1 MAVTRRAVL
10 EQLTTA
16 SDSETRETTTV
27 EALAAALEADERTI
41 ESHLHGLADCE
52 LARIRSDG
60 SVRVTVTGEEL
71 LELDLDELVIVDPE
85 TINPDK

>member
-1 MAVTRRAVL
+1 MAVTRREVL
-10 EQLTTA
+10 EHLATA
-16 SDSETRETTTV
+16 SDGETRETTI

-60 SVRVTVTGEEL
+60 SARVTITGEEL
-71 LELDLDELVIVDPE
+71 LELELDELVIVDPE
-85 TINPDK
+85 TMNPNE